1 MTPQLSVIIPTY
13 QRPELLRKCLEALA
27 KQTLSPELIEI
38 VVVDDGDQPQ
48 TALAVRNAAQETG
61 LSIRYIAQAERR
73 GLAAARNRGW
83 RVALSALIA
92 FTDDDCVPDPN
103 WLKAGLTGFEQGA
116 CVLTGRSTMA
126 ASGTFTGHTG
136 TVSLPKIAEFTTA
149 NLFCHRSVL
158 NAVGGFD
165 EAFDSAWREDSELQ
179 FKLLRMDV
187 SITPCPDALI
197 VHPLHPAPWY
207 APLRDERKNRYDA
220 LLYRKHPDLFRQR
233 IPAYSSLVRRY
244 YLTVSAVL
252 LSGIA
257 LMAGQWTVV
266 YAGLGCWLLLT
277 MLLVVERS
285 SGQSFSWQSLGQTL
299 IVGAATPFL
308 SVYWRLY
315 GAVKYRALYW

>member
-13 QRPELLRKCLEALA
+13 QRPELLRQCLEALA
-27 KQTLSPELIEI
+27 KQTLSTELIEI

-61 LSIRYIAQAERR
+61 LSIRYIAQPERR

-92 FTDDDCVPDPN
+92 FTDDDCIPDSN
-103 WLKAGLTGFEQGA
+103 WLKAALTGFEQGA
-116 CVLTGRSTMA
+116 CVLTGQSTGYI
-126 ASGTFTGHTG
+126 GTR
-136 TVSLPKIAEFTTA
+136 SLPKVAEFTTA

-158 NAVGGFD
+158 DAVGGFD

-179 FKLLRMDV
+179 FKLLRMGV
-187 SITPCPDALI
+187 SITPCPDARV
-197 VHPLHPAPWY
+197 VHSLYPAPWY

-244 YLTVSAVL
+244 YLTVSAVF

-257 LMAGQWTVV
+257 LMAGQWTMV
-266 YAGLGCWLLLT
+266 YAGLGSWLLLT

-285 SGQSFSWQSLGQTL
+285 SGQTFSWRSLGQTL
-299 IVGAATPFL
+299 VVGTATPFL

>member
-13 QRPELLRKCLEALA
+13 QRPELLRQCLEALA
-27 KQTLSPELIEI
+27 KQTLSTELIEI

-61 LSIRYIAQAERR
+61 LSIRYIAQPERR

-92 FTDDDCVPDPN
+92 FTDDDCIPDSN
-103 WLKAGLTGFEQGA
+103 WLKAALTSFEQGA
-116 CVLTGRSTMA
+116 CVLTGQSTGYI
-126 ASGTFTGHTG
+126 GTR
-136 TVSLPKIAEFTTA
+136 SLPKVAEFTTA

-158 NAVGGFD
+158 DAVGGFD

-179 FKLLRMDV
+179 FKLLRMGV
-187 SITPCPDALI
+187 SITPCPDARV
-197 VHPLHPAPWY
+197 VHSLSPAPWY

-244 YLTVSAVL
+244 YLTVSAVF

-257 LMAGQWTVV
+257 LMAGQWTMV
-266 YAGLGCWLLLT
+266 YAGLGSWLLLT

-285 SGQSFSWQSLGQTL
+285 SGQTFSWRSLGQTL
-299 IVGAATPFL
+299 VVGTATPFL